1 MKRRGNPDLARLQIK
16 IKHSQATSSPNLET
30 MDD

>member
-16 IKHSQATSSPNLET
+16 IKDSLRSLSPNLET